1 MLVEIPDFL
10 GQPVRSVLVESR
22 FWSANSA
29 VAVVTVAVAVAAAAA
44 IVVAVAVD
52 VDIRP
57 ALVLCP
63 KVFQDD

>member
-1 MLVEIPDFL
+1 M
-10 GQPVRSVLVESR
+10 RSVLVESR